1 MRKFKDVADFHGHTC
16 PGLALGYRVA
26 ILALDKLGDRAV
38 DEELVAIVENNSCA
52 VDAVQVITGCTLGK
66 GNLIFRDYG
75 KQVYTFLKRPSRDRG
90 GKTTD
95 AVRISVKWKPGEET
109 DREKYMWNRYM
120 KGDRS
125 DEVMKEVHR
134 RKTKKIKAILNA
146 KDRELFRVTKEKMK
160 IPCEAQILPSIT
172 CALCGEKVM
181 ESKARVKAGSIVC
194 IPCSGGI
201 NITE

>member
-1 MRKFKDVADFHGHTC
+1 MRKFKDVVDFHGHTC

-26 ILALDKLGDRAV
+26 LFALDKLGDRAV

-52 VDAVQVITGCTLGK
+52 VDAVQVITGCTFGK

-75 KQVYTFLKRPSRDRG
+75 KQVYTFLRRPSRDKG
-90 GKTTD
+90 AKTTN
-95 AVRISVKWKPGEET
+95 ALRISVKWKPKEET
-109 DREKYMWNRYM
+109 DREKNMWNRYM

-125 DEVMKEVHR
+125 DEVMNEVHK

-146 KDRELFRVTKEKMK
+146 KDRELFKVEHEKM
-160 IPCEAQILPSIT
+160 IMPREARIVPSIT

-181 ESKARVKAGSIVC
+181 ESKTRSKAEKIVC
-194 IPCSGGI
+194 IPCYVRK
-201 NITE
+201 E